1 MECSVCSF
9 REDLLRAM
17 SRGATLLAPASYQ
30 TAYSRVLTQPRPL
43 PPATEKPAAPFSL
56 FMVKHGLQSGND
68 SYYDREGHTYKR
80 KKVERGDHLY
90 HTYV

>member
-1 MECSVCSF
+1 
-9 REDLLRAM
+9 M

-30 TAYSRVLTQPRPL
+30 TAYSRALTQPRPL

-68 SYYDREGHTYKR
+68 SYYDCEGHTYKR